1 MQKLLFC
8 MPLIMIHL
16 LTAIININQPTFYN
30 PIKFQ
35 WVKSSPILF
44 CTKYSNAAECVVNS
58 VSAFNGC
65 RIAVRSTVTES
76 NEERRRRAYV
86 RMQYFYFSEQSKH
99 TDTIWTHKR
108 RVYHS
113 PHPLHFIERYESG
126 DDEKPADE
134 AFADKTSRRIKHS
147 QCVNLTKPVK
157 NITGSYFN
165 LR

>member
-1 MQKLLFC
+1 MCLYIYIINIHRTHTYIMQKLLFC

-65 RIAVRSTVTES
+65 RNTVRSTVTES
-76 NEERRRRAYV
+76 NEERGRRAYV

-99 TDTIWTHKR
+99 TDTQKKSLSFSSSTPFHREIWIR
-108 RVYHS
+108 WWW
-113 PHPLHFIERYESG
+113 EASG
-126 DDEKPADE
+126 
-134 AFADKTSRRIKHS
+134 RGIRW
-147 QCVNLTKPVK
+147 
-157 NITGSYFN
+157 
-165 LR
+165 